1 MMFWWVSSFIPS
13 EIGQVFVQ
21 TKTEISKKK
30 ERKKTL
36 KLNEWT
42 SCMLLSFMSFNINF
56 GLKFFYNGKHITYL
70 QRKGLQLYTNNN
82 NNNNKNKN
90 NKNLKSFIIK
100 YIV

>member
-1 MMFWWVSSFIPS
+1 MFWWVFSSFIQS
-13 EIGQVFVQ
+13 EIGQVFCAN
-21 TKTEISKKK
+21 KPRNFKK
-30 ERKKTL
+30 ENI
-36 KLNEWT
+36 KLNEQP